1 MDTTLNELFRKVIL
15 YNEVDG
21 NEKAILRFSDP
32 DGPSGRSGWSFGLCQ
47 FDTRHNDMA
56 VACLKECGFTDEE
69 ISGVVNQSISIKPL
83 EAKLNACIVAKYDTA
98 QLSQCLNAA
107 LNVTTSNGIMA
118 LDTAA
123 ILALADYI
131 NQYGSIGLGFIA
143 YLNELD
149 LTRNIT
155 IDDVQDWKLNH
166 TKYGKEHPNDCKRRY
181 YNILRVLGE
190 QG

>member
-123 ILALADYI
+123 ILALAFTFF
-131 NQYGSIGLGFIA
+131 L
-143 YLNELD
+143 L
-149 LTRNIT
+149 
-155 IDDVQDWKLNH
+155 
-166 TKYGKEHPNDCKRRY
+166 
-181 YNILRVLGE
+181 
-190 QG
+190 

>member
-1 MDTTLNELFRKVIL
+1 MR
-15 YNEVDG
+15 
-21 NEKAILRFSDP
+21 
-32 DGPSGRSGWSFGLCQ
+32 
-47 FDTRHNDMA
+47 
-56 VACLKECGFTDEE
+56 ECGFTEEE
-69 ISGVVNQSISIKPL
+69 ISDVTSQGSESKELESKLQSD
-83 EAKLNACIVAKYDTA
+83 IVDRYDTA

-166 TKYGKEHPNDCKRRY
+166 TTYGKEHPNDCKRRY
-181 YNILRVLGE
+181 YNILRVLGK
-190 QG
+190 G